1 MYAQNTNAFM
11 QEEDLLNII
20 LADLKRT
27 VREYATAATESN
39 CQTVRRAFNDLTMNT
54 LRIQGDLYMQMSQL
68 NMYQAPSKA
77 LRQELDKQI
86 QSAHQTQQKARQ
98 FAQQKMGGQG
108 MYAQAPNVSQ
118 HQPNVSNPYY
128 M

>member
-54 LRIQGDLYMQMSQL
+54 LRIQGELYMQMSQL

-86 QSAHQTQQKARQ
+86 QSAQQTQQKSRQ
-98 FAQQKMGGQG
+98 FIQQKMGGQG
-108 MYAQAPNVSQ
+108 MYAQTPNVSQ